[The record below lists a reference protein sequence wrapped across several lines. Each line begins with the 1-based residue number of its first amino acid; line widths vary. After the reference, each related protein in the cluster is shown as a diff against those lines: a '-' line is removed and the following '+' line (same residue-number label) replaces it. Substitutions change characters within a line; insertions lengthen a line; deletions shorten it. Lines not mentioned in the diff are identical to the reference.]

1 MIYKLYS
8 KKLDGDTQ
16 TPITIFNK
24 YVGKEKGFLLESR
37 DNKKGRYSFIA
48 KRPFAEIQGRDRE
61 VTIIEGDKVIKKQGK
76 ILDIVKEYMSAFN
89 VKPSDFIPFMG
100 GAVGTVS
107 YDLIRQAEKLPPA
120 NKDVIGVPDLHFM
133 ITKEMIAYD
142 HFHQQ
147 IYLLVIEEESDE
159 GEKRAKEKMQQ
170 MEEELLKEEEIEAI
184 KDKVKYKKISSNMT
198 KEEFIEKIKK
208 AQKYMEEG
216 DIYQIIISKRWTME
230 TDEDA
235 FVLYRRLR
243 RINPSPYLYYLNFG
257 DYQVAGSSPET
268 LVELRK
274 DRVYTCPIGGTRK
287 RGKNHEEDEAL
298 KAELLN
304 DEKDKAEHIMLIDL
318 ARNDMGKI
326 AQIGSVQ
333 LTRYMD
339 IHYYSHV
346 MHMESQIEG
355 IKNEK
360 EDAFSILQSFLP
372 AGTLSGVP
380 KIRSIEIIDELEE
393 EKRGIYGG
401 AVGYISFDGDMDMAI
416 AIRTMVIKDGKVYMQ
431 AGAGVVADSDPEK
444 EDEESENKIMALLK
458 AVE

>member
-147 IYLLVIEEESDE
+147 IYL
-159 GEKRAKEKMQQ
+159 
-170 MEEELLKEEEIEAI
+170 
-184 KDKVKYKKISSNMT
+184 
-198 KEEFIEKIKK
+198 
-208 AQKYMEEG
+208 
-216 DIYQIIISKRWTME
+216 
-230 TDEDA
+230 
-235 FVLYRRLR
+235 
-243 RINPSPYLYYLNFG
+243 
-257 DYQVAGSSPET
+257 
-268 LVELRK
+268 
-274 DRVYTCPIGGTRK
+274 
-287 RGKNHEEDEAL
+287 
-298 KAELLN
+298 
-304 DEKDKAEHIMLIDL
+304 
-318 ARNDMGKI
+318 
-326 AQIGSVQ
+326 
-333 LTRYMD
+333 
-339 IHYYSHV
+339 
-346 MHMESQIEG
+346 
-355 IKNEK
+355 
-360 EDAFSILQSFLP
+360 
-372 AGTLSGVP
+372 
-380 KIRSIEIIDELEE
+380 
-393 EKRGIYGG
+393 
-401 AVGYISFDGDMDMAI
+401 
-416 AIRTMVIKDGKVYMQ
+416 
-431 AGAGVVADSDPEK
+431 
-444 EDEESENKIMALLK
+444 
-458 AVE
+458 

>member
-1 MIYKLYS
+1 
-8 KKLDGDTQ
+8 
-16 TPITIFNK
+16 
-24 YVGKEKGFLLESR
+24 
-37 DNKKGRYSFIA
+37 
-48 KRPFAEIQGRDRE
+48 
-61 VTIIEGDKVIKKQGK
+61 
-76 ILDIVKEYMSAFN
+76 
-89 VKPSDFIPFMG
+89 
-100 GAVGTVS
+100 
-107 YDLIRQAEKLPPA
+107 
-120 NKDVIGVPDLHFM
+120 
-133 ITKEMIAYD
+133 
-142 HFHQQ
+142 
-147 IYLLVIEEESDE
+147 
-159 GEKRAKEKMQQ
+159 
-170 MEEELLKEEEIEAI
+170 
-184 KDKVKYKKISSNMT
+184 MT